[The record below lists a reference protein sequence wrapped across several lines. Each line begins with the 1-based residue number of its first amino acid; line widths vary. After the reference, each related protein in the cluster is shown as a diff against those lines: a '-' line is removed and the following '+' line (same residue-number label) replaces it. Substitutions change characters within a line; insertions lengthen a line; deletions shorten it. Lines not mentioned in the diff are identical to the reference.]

1 MTILECFK
9 GIKSRRL
16 RRKLFKYQAPYW
28 ATSKS
33 HTDSSALHSA
43 FVWSDTTEGHNYWS
57 NLYNL
62 FVEGDT
68 FDTVWR
74 RFNIDG
80 LSIPSYLLKR
90 RVKGLE
96 AAIYKAIQE
105 KSVEGLAEALVD
117 KTWIKQ
123 K

>member
-1 MTILECFK
+1 
-9 GIKSRRL
+9 
-16 RRKLFKYQAPYW
+16 LFKYQVPYW
-28 ATSKS
+28 STSKS
-33 HTDSSALHSA
+33 HTYTSALHSA

-57 NLYNL
+57 KLFYL

-90 RVKGLE
+90 RIKVLE
-96 AAIYKAIQE
+96 AAIHKAIQE

-117 KTWIKQ
+117 KTQIKQ

>member
-16 RRKLFKYQAPYW
+16 RRKLFKYQVPYW
-28 ATSKS
+28 STSKH

-105 KSVEGLAEALVD
+105 ESVEGLAEALVD
-117 KTWIKQ
+117 KTLIKQ

>member
-1 MTILECFK
+1 
-9 GIKSRRL
+9 
-16 RRKLFKYQAPYW
+16 LFKYQAPYW
-28 ATSKS
+28 ATSKG

-43 FVWSDTTEGHNYWS
+43 FVWQDTKEGHNYWS
-57 NLYNL
+57 ALFKL

-90 RVKGLE
+90 RIKGLE
-96 AAIYKAIQE
+96 TAIYEAIQD

-117 KTWIKQ
+117 KTLIKQ
-123 K
+123 NKR